1 MSEAPSDSYRERIE
15 ALDNV
20 VRHCIVVSNA
30 CAGIPSPTGAH
41 YYASVLFTSLCTRAV
56 SLAILLPHSDWATK
70 KLDHWDYSSVAGVV
84 RSILEVRLAF
94 FYLCSEPC
102 SQEEWQCRW
111 NLFNLHDCT
120 SRIHLFENMPRGTEH
135 LKGFNE
141 QREELR
147 TRLVGNSF
155 FGGLPQKERNKL
167 LNGGNAYLSP
177 LEEIAVRAG
186 VELQTFRWLYKLFSS
201 QVHGLPLSYYRM
213 GEQNRG
219 RGVHSES
226 EEGYT
231 SLCIS
236 FALTLLVATRDEM
249 KTLFPVAKDV

>member
-1 MSEAPSDSYRERIE
+1 MNEAPSEHYLERIK

-20 VRHCIVVSNA
+20 VGHCVALSRA
-30 CAGIPSPTGAH
+30 CAGIPAPTGAH
-41 YYASVLFTSLCTRAV
+41 YYASVLFTSLCSRAV
-56 SLAILLPHSDWATK
+56 SLAILLPHSGWATK
-70 KLDHWDYSSVAGVV
+70 EVEHWDYSSTAGIV

-94 FYLCSEPC
+94 FYLCFEQCPP
-102 SQEEWQCRW
+102 EEWKCRW

-120 SRIHLFENMPRGTEH
+120 SRLHLFQDMLNSGEH
-135 LKGFNE
+135 LNGFNE
-141 QREELR
+141 QATELKA
-147 TRLVGNSF
+147 RLLDNSF
-155 FGGLPQKERNKL
+155 FSALPQKQRNKL
-167 LNGGNAYLSP
+167 INGGNAYLSP

-201 QVHGLPLSYYRM
+201 QVHGLPLSFYRM

-219 RGVHSES
+219 RGIHSES

-236 FALTLLVATRDEM
+236 FAVSLLVHAQDEM
-249 KTLFPVAKDV
+249 KILFPVAK